1 MTSSSGAQVI
11 QFDGVLGAG
20 IIAVASSTLDFSDDA
35 IDDVGV
41 ILCPLPL
48 MVYGCGIYVTET
60 LGATLAADLVLET
73 ATAIAGTDRI
83 IATWDL
89 DAVTNF
95 SGGASDSVAGLTAS
109 GGAENMVAGDVS
121 WMNSTQF
128 PALVRPG
135 RVLTLRSIDQGA
147 IAGECMAFVY
157 AKWMAMD
164 FRPDN
169 MWVNQA

>member
-41 ILCPLPL
+41 ILCPIPL
-48 MVYGCGIYVTET
+48 MVYGCGMYVTQT
-60 LGATLAADLVLET
+60 LGSTLAADLVLET
-73 ATAIAGTDRI
+73 SLVIAGTDEP
-83 IATWDL
+83 IATWDM
-89 DAVTNF
+89 DAITNF
-95 SGGASDSVAGLTAS
+95 SGDGSDLIPGEQAST
-109 GGAENMVAGDVS
+109 GAEVMVAGDVA
-121 WMNSTQF
+121 WMNQGEF
-128 PALVRPG
+128 PVLIKAG
-135 RVLTLRSIDQGA
+135 SVLTLRSVDQGA
-147 IAGECMAFVY
+147 IAGESLPFVY

-164 FRPDN
+164 FRPTT

>member
-1 MTSSSGAQVI
+1 MAYSNGAQVI
-11 QFDGVLGAG
+11 MFDGVLGAG
-20 IIAVASSTLDFSDDA
+20 VIAVASSTLDFSDDG

-48 MVYGCGIYVTET
+48 MVYGCGIYVNET
-60 LGATLAADLVLET
+60 LGSTLAADLVLET
-73 ATAIAGTDRI
+73 STVIAGTDVTV
-83 IATWDL
+83 ATWDL

-95 SGGASDSVAGLTAS
+95 SGSADDGVGGTVASD
-109 GGAENMVAGDVS
+109 GAERMIAGDVA
-121 WMNSTQF
+121 WMNASQF
-128 PALVRPG
+128 PTLIRPG
-135 RVLTLRSIDQGA
+135 RVLTLKSIDQGA
-147 IAGECMAFVY
+147 IAGEVMAFVY